1 MAVIINNPR
10 SVFVHIPK
18 TGGSS
23 VQKWLLDNTDSYVA
37 KSSKHHDLNSLEK
50 KYGKFNFSFTIV
62 RNPWDWCVSW
72 YFFRRDRALRRIQNP
87 KDKGKFSLE
96 YNQYVLSE
104 FEKGFDY
111 FIETT
116 QLLQQCNKT
125 TGVDYIIKLENI
137 NTDIQVIANKF
148 DITCPIPVINQ
159 SRRDRDYKLYYNTK
173 TKDMVYKKF
182 KDDINTFNYV
192 FD

>member
-137 NTDIQVIANKF
+137 NTDIKVIANKF